1 MKINE
6 MIKATMAR
14 LKELS
19 EEYGYNYPLADEA
32 FEIDG
37 VGIVACKVMSSTNIS
52 NSSWMR
58 PHFRTTWRLNGKKI
72 SKQNLIK
79 ILEK

>member
-14 LKELS
+14 LKKLS
-19 EEYGYNYPLADEA
+19 EEYDCDYPQADEV

-37 VGIVACKVMSSTNIS
+37 VGIVVCEVMSSTYMT

-58 PHFRTTWRLNGKKI
+58 PHFRITWRLNRKKI
-72 SKQNLIK
+72 SKQNLAK